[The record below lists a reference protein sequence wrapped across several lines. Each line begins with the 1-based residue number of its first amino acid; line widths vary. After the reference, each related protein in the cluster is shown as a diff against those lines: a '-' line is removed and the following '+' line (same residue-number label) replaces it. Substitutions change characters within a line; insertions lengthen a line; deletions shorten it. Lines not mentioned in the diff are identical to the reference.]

1 MTLLTMYEIY
11 LGAIIGLQ
19 SIILISI
26 RYLWIRIDIIGEM
39 LHTLMFHPEHLDAW
53 SDTETTE
60 KIEDTQEDDWENWD
74 SDHE

>member
-39 LHTLMFHPEHLDAW
+39 LHTLMFHPEQLDAW